1 MVCMVCACG
10 RLEVCMV
17 KQKAAF
23 EMRIKDWSSDVCS
36 SHLFD
41 LGAAVSRAGA
51 VGIAQVEAEAIR
63 DKILTVSRQW
73 PSFMI
78 KRGVKQSELAMI
90 APALYVERAPRA
102 VQPDSSFDFG

>member
-1 MVCMVCACG
+1 M
-10 RLEVCMV
+10 
-17 KQKAAF
+17 
-23 EMRIKDWSSDVCS
+23 SSVRVVMFS
-36 SHLFD
+36 SVVVDSSLLSCLFFFFLMIRRPPRSTRTD
-41 LGAAVSRAGA
+41 TLFPYTTLFRS
-51 VGIAQVEAEAIR
+51 AQVEAEAIR